1 MQSMIISMWQRPG
14 YVGYVYYLGMEETYD
29 CDYHDTSDDSDKSAS
44 ADDQNGSTSG
54 GRKSK

>member
-1 MQSMIISMWQRPG
+1 
-14 YVGYVYYLGMEETYD
+14 MEEAYD
-29 CDYHDTSDDSDKSAS
+29 CDYHDTSDDGDKSAI